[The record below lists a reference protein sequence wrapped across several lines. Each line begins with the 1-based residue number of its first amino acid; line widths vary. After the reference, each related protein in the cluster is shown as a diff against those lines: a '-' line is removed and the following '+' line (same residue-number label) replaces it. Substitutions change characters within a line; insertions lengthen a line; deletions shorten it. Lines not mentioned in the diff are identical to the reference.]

1 MLICTKAYF
10 KKNQR
15 YIKTTYTI
23 YNLILFQKS
32 MLSYQSIVKK
42 QEMTERVKRHPPA
55 YRRKQNMAKRKGQK
69 RRNQKYQVNN
79 RQLKAKRMY
88 KDTIFRMLYHDKEN
102 LLSLYNAV
110 NGREYTDPEKLQV
123 VTLENAIYMG
133 MKNDLAF
140 IMDMNLYLYEHQST
154 YNSNIPLRNLF
165 YIADEYQRL
174 VVRKSL
180 YSTVIQKIPTPRFI
194 VFYNGTK
201 KVEDYNEFRLSS
213 AYENPTDDP
222 DLELRVTML
231 NVNDGHNLE
240 LMEHCRT
247 LKEYAKYV
255 ARVRKYVTQ
264 NIPLEEAVTRAV
276 DECIKEGILAEFLV
290 KNKAEVIKV
299 SIYEY
304 DKEFEEKKLR
314 KAEYEAG
321 VEAGVESGIELGER
335 SLLKKQIKKKLKK
348 RKSIGQI
355 ADELEEEV
363 TAIQRIIEEIQKEE

>member
-1 MLICTKAYF
+1 
-10 KKNQR
+10 
-15 YIKTTYTI
+15 
-23 YNLILFQKS
+23 
-32 MLSYQSIVKK
+32 
-42 QEMTERVKRHPPA
+42 
-55 YRRKQNMAKRKGQK
+55 MAKCK
-69 RRNQKYQVNN
+69 RNRN
-79 RQLKAKRMY
+79 RAKRNFTVKTPTANRNY
-88 KDTIFRMLYHDKEN
+88 KDTVFRMLFSDRKN

-110 NGREYTDPEKLQV
+110 NQRDYKNPEDLEI

-140 IMDMNLYLYEHQST
+140 IMDLNLYLYEHQST
-154 YNSNIPLRNLF
+154 YNPNIPLRNLF

-174 VVRKSL
+174 VVQKSL

-201 KVEDYNEFRLSS
+201 KVDDYNEFRLSS
-213 AYENPTDDP
+213 AYENPTDNP

-276 DECIKEGILAEFLV
+276 DECIEEGILAEFLM

-321 VEAGVESGIELGER
+321 VEAGIELGER
-335 SLLKKQIKKKLKK
+335 SLLENQIRKKLKK
-348 RKSIGQI
+348 GKPIEQI
-355 ADELEEEV
+355 ADELEEAV
-363 TAIQRIIEEIQKEE
+363 TTIQRIIEETKKEN

>member
-1 MLICTKAYF
+1 
-10 KKNQR
+10 
-15 YIKTTYTI
+15 
-23 YNLILFQKS
+23 
-32 MLSYQSIVKK
+32 
-42 QEMTERVKRHPPA
+42 
-55 YRRKQNMAKRKGQK
+55 MAKCK
-69 RRNQKYQVNN
+69 RNRNRTKRSFTVKEPKAN
-79 RQLKAKRMY
+79 RNY
-88 KDTIFRMLYHDKEN
+88 KDTVFRMLFSDRKN

-110 NGREYTDPEKLQV
+110 NQTDYRNPEELEI

-140 IMDMNLYLYEHQST
+140 IMDLNLYLYEHQST
-154 YNSNIPLRNLF
+154 YNPNIPLRNLF

-201 KVEDYNEFRLSS
+201 KVDDYNEFRLSS
-213 AYENPTDDP
+213 AYENPTDNP

-276 DECIKEGILAEFLV
+276 DECIEEGILAEFLM

-321 VEAGVESGIELGER
+321 VEAGIELGER
-335 SLLKKQIKKKLKK
+335 SLLENQIRKKLKK
-348 RKSIGQI
+348 GKPIEQI
-355 ADELEEEV
+355 ADELEEAV
-363 TAIQRIIEEIQKEE
+363 TTIQRIIEETKKEN

>member
-1 MLICTKAYF
+1 MA
-10 KKNQR
+10 
-15 YIKTTYTI
+15 
-23 YNLILFQKS
+23 
-32 MLSYQSIVKK
+32 
-42 QEMTERVKRHPPA
+42 
-55 YRRKQNMAKRKGQK
+55 RRKSQK
-69 RRNQKYQVNN
+69 RRNKKYQVSN
-79 RQLKAKRMY
+79 RQLKAKRPY

-110 NGREYTDPEKLQV
+110 NGRNYTNAEDLQI
-123 VTLENAIYMG
+123 VTLKNAIYMG

-174 VVRKSL
+174 VVQKSL

-201 KVEDYNEFRLSS
+201 KVDDYNEFRLSS

>member
-1 MLICTKAYF
+1 MA
-10 KKNQR
+10 
-15 YIKTTYTI
+15 
-23 YNLILFQKS
+23 
-32 MLSYQSIVKK
+32 
-42 QEMTERVKRHPPA
+42 
-55 YRRKQNMAKRKGQK
+55 RRKSQK
-69 RRNQKYQVNN
+69 RRNKKYQVNN
-79 RQLKAKRMY
+79 RQLKAKRPY

-110 NGREYTDPEKLQV
+110 NGRNYTNAEDLQI
-123 VTLENAIYMG
+123 VTLKNAIYMG
-133 MKNDLAF
+133 MKNDL
-140 IMDMNLYLYEHQST
+140 YEHQST
-154 YNSNIPLRNLF
+154 YNPNIPLRNLF

-174 VVRKSL
+174 VVQKSL

-201 KVEDYNEFRLSS
+201 KVDDYNEFRLSS
-213 AYENPTDDP
+213 AYENSTDNP

-276 DECIKEGILAEFLV
+276 DECIEEGILAEFLM

-321 VEAGVESGIELGER
+321 VEAGIELGER
-335 SLLKKQIKKKLKK
+335 SLLENQIRKKLKK
-348 RKSIGQI
+348 GKPIEQI
-355 ADELEEEV
+355 ADELEEAV
-363 TAIQRIIEEIQKEE
+363 TTIQRIIEETKKEN

>member
-1 MLICTKAYF
+1 MA
-10 KKNQR
+10 
-15 YIKTTYTI
+15 
-23 YNLILFQKS
+23 
-32 MLSYQSIVKK
+32 
-42 QEMTERVKRHPPA
+42 
-55 YRRKQNMAKRKGQK
+55 RRKSQK
-69 RRNQKYQVNN
+69 RRNKKYQVNN
-79 RQLKAKRMY
+79 RQLKAKRPY

-110 NGREYTDPEKLQV
+110 NGRNYTNAEDLQI
-123 VTLENAIYMG
+123 VTLKNAIYMG

-140 IMDMNLYLYEHQST
+140 IM
-154 YNSNIPLRNLF
+154 
-165 YIADEYQRL
+165 
-174 VVRKSL
+174 
-180 YSTVIQKIPTPRFI
+180 
-194 VFYNGTK
+194 TK
-201 KVEDYNEFRLSS
+201 KVDDYNEFRLSS
-213 AYENPTDDP
+213 AYENTTDDP
-222 DLELRVTML
+222 DLELKVTML

-276 DECIKEGILAEFLV
+276 DECIEEGILAEFLM

-321 VEAGVESGIELGER
+321 VEAGIELGER
-335 SLLKKQIKKKLKK
+335 SLLENQIRKKLKK
-348 RKSIGQI
+348 GKPIEQI
-355 ADELEEEV
+355 ADELEEAV
-363 TAIQRIIEEIQKEE
+363 TTIQRIIEETKKEN